1 MWTGAC
7 VGPNLIFGHAFS
19 HKESY
24 VLVNTET
31 SKHPVDVADEHFH
44 SPRSACANWPPVAAL
59 CSLRLPP
66 VGEPT
71 TLKILPRDLPPR
83 LGGRRWSPLEIL
95 DLRHFSSVDLRP
107 LLEDETQVWSRL
119 LSWDYSGSAEMILRY
134 VDAKILPG
142 YAAVDRGRVFGYS
155 FFVYEGNKGVIGD
168 LFVVNGNRLPNA
180 REVELKL
187 LTHVIETL
195 QQSPGIHR
203 VEAQLLAHEANSV
216 ARPFLETGFQRHP
229 RLFMKLALGTS
240 TPPKVPTH
248 PDVDIRPWA
257 ESDYQPSAA
266 VITAA
271 YRGHVDAQINDQYH
285 TLSGSLRF
293 LNNIVRFPGC
303 GVFDAESSYV
313 ALDRKAKSLIGLIL
327 CSRVRKDVGHVTQVC
342 VLPEYRSRGIG
353 EALLAAT
360 EGNLRKRNF
369 ALLSL
374 TVTEGNSRAVA
385 LYQRLNF
392 ESKRIFDAFVW
403 EG

>member
-1 MWTGAC
+1 MIFRWTLFLSGRC
-7 VGPNLIFGHAFS
+7 GNP
-19 HKESY
+19 
-24 VLVNTET
+24 
-31 SKHPVDVADEHFH
+31 
-44 SPRSACANWPPVAAL
+44 
-59 CSLRLPP
+59 
-66 VGEPT
+66 
-71 TLKILPRDLPPR
+71 
-83 LGGRRWSPLEIL
+83 LGKVLEIL

-107 LLEDETQVWSRL
+107 LLDDETQLWSRL

-155 FFVYEGNKGVIGD
+155 FFVYEGNKGVVGD
-168 LFVVNGNRLPNA
+168 LYVINGNRLPNA
-180 REVELKL
+180 HEVELKL

-203 VEAQLLAHEANSV
+203 VEAQLLAHEANAVS
-216 ARPFLETGFQRHP
+216 RPFLETGFQRHP
-229 RLFMKLALGTS
+229 RLFMTLTLGS
-240 TPPKVPTH
+240 GAAEIVPTH
-248 PDVDIRPWA
+248 PEVEVRPWVDG
-257 ESDYQPSAA
+257 DYQPSAA

-303 GVFDAESSYV
+303 GVFDAESSFV
-313 ALDRKAKSLIGLIL
+313 ALDRKARNLIGLIL
-327 CSRVRKDVGHVTQVC
+327 CSRVRSDVGHVTQVC

-353 EALLAAT
+353 ESLLAAT
-360 EGNLRKRNF
+360 EGNLRKRKF

-374 TVTEGNSRAVA
+374 TVTEANIRAVE
-385 LYQRLNF
+385 LYRRLHY

-403 EG
+403 QG